1 MTEQDRPDA
10 RRPGPGTARSPVRP
24 YTLTRGR
31 TASREALPPETVVVS
46 AEESGA
52 GAVPGSPP
60 GANLGPE
67 ASAIV
72 GLCRPWSS
80 VAEISARLHL
90 PLGVVRVLLEDLRDA
105 GRVHVHPPSPG
116 HGEDTDQLERALR
129 ELRKRI

>member
-1 MTEQDRPDA
+1 MTEQDRTDA
-10 RRPGPGTARSPVRP
+10 RPPGPGTARSPVRP

-31 TASREALPPETVVVS
+31 TAPREALPPETVVVA
-46 AEESGA
+46 AEDPAPG
-52 GAVPGSPP
+52 GRTVPPP
-60 GANLGPE
+60 GGGTGPE

-72 GLCRPWSS
+72 ELCRPWCS
-80 VAEISARLHL
+80 VAEISALLHL
-90 PLGVVRVLLEDLRDA
+90 PLGVVRVLLSDLRDA

>member
-31 TASREALPPETVVVS
+31 TASREALPPETVVV
-46 AEESGA
+46 AA
-52 GAVPGSPP
+52 DDAPGTDT
-60 GANLGPE
+60 GRGPSLTPE
-67 ASAIV
+67 GSAIV
-72 GLCRPWSS
+72 DLCRPWCS
-80 VAEISARLHL
+80 VAELSALLHL
-90 PLGVVRVLLEDLRDA
+90 PLGVVRVLIEDLDDA
-105 GRVHVHPPSPG
+105 GRVHVHPPSPA